1 MKCQRENVF
10 ILTPAIASTPKGNMD
25 VKDIILNK
33 TAKSLDA
40 KSVLTDTQRN
50 ANLLKLAGFR
60 ALVYGCIYQCSS
72 TTKKCSTVGGR
83 DPQKIAPEE

>member
-1 MKCQRENVF
+1 MKCQRENVS
-10 ILTPAIASTPKGNMD
+10 ILTPAIASSPKGNMD

-40 KSVLTDTQRN
+40 KIKSVLPDTQRN

-60 ALVYGCIYQCSS
+60 AGALILM
-72 TTKKCSTVGGR
+72 TKISKKEVLI
-83 DPQKIAPEE
+83 KN